1 MGSVTDAWHRMSKAA
16 LLDGLYDKI
25 DKVIGLLLVDM
36 VFGAAN
42 YFKGRTD
49 FIKTTEM
56 SRFLER

>member
-1 MGSVTDAWHRMSKAA
+1 MSKAA